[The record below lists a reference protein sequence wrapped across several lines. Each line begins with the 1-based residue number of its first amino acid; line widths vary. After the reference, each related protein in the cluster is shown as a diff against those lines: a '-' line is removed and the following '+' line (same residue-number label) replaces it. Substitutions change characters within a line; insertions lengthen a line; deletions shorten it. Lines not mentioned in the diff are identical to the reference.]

1 MAKPQFGR
9 AVQKIGRTVLEPLGF
24 RFHNDSEPG
33 MGAYSFLKSWKGG
46 FDQGIGLYPS
56 LRSRAFYVELGVTR
70 DNRFFWANFTEA
82 GVWRDVGLRTRLGQL
97 VLAEG
102 LKVDP
107 DRRDSAPYHDQS
119 SLEDALRISI
129 EQALLH
135 GPAVWD
141 RFGKRLLESD

>member
-56 LRSRAFYVELGVTR
+56 LRSRAVYVELGVTL
-70 DNRFFWANFTEA
+70 DNRFFWADLTEA
-82 GVWRDVGLRTRLGQL
+82 GVLRGLCLRTPLRPLL
-97 VLAEG
+97 VA
-102 LKVDP
+102 
-107 DRRDSAPYHDQS
+107 
-119 SLEDALRISI
+119 
-129 EQALLH
+129 
-135 GPAVWD
+135 
-141 RFGKRLLESD
+141 

>member
-24 RFHNDSEPG
+24 RFQNDSEPG

-46 FDQGIGLYPS
+46 FVQGIGLYPS

-70 DNRFFWANFTEA
+70 DNRFYWANFTEA
-82 GVWRDVGLRTRLGQL
+82 GVWRDVGLRTRLR
-97 VLAEG
+97 
-102 LKVDP
+102 VDP

-119 SLEDALRISI
+119 SLEDVLRISL

-135 GPAVWD
+135 GPAVWE